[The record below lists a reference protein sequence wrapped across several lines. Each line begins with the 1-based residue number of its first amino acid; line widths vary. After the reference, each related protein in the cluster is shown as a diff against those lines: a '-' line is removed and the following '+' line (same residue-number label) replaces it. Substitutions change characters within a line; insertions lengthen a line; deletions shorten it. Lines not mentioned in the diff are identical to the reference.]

1 MCAETNGLGA
11 NEQLKGGKTYNRP
24 IDLNNNN
31 NNTATYFKNQCK
43 IEELAWSDAMCAETD
58 GLGANEQLLKGGKT
72 YRPIVLN
79 NNNNNDS
86 IPHLEP

>member
-1 MCAETNGLGA
+1 
-11 NEQLKGGKTYNRP
+11 
-24 IDLNNNN
+24 
-31 NNTATYFKNQCK
+31 
-43 IEELAWSDAMCAETD
+43 MCAETD